1 PDFKCIIFDYSIDS
15 SKRNIKKK
23 VLKYG
28 REGILLVIIS
38 LRDRYL
44 DGIRALPSDVKQYKE
59 NAKIIDYHFFKE
71 VFSLSKNYSASFD
84 NLIQLVC
91 KEDLNGLNKLQKLP
105 SSKRYTTLHLKKDIK
120 NITSKS
126 IIDYFR

>member
-1 PDFKCIIFDYSIDS
+1 
-15 SKRNIKKK
+15 